1 MCCKSSYNKSSI
13 FRRNFR
19 MFSFWG
25 SWFLSNMFPL
35 SFAEVKYQYKNATNM
50 FFVCFWRR
58 KSNIFSFFLKN
69 CKTSREKKK
78 HPNPVEAPKQVG
90 QVWAKEG
97 NDGLDYLKSMKS
109 CLANSWGLASSQMPK
124 QTGPKEN
131 IHFPHSSKQHFYHSL
146 FSNGNYTAPTLHIFK
161 EINNSKEQKHCKK
174 PSLNPENM

>member
-78 HPNPVEAPKQVG
+78 HPNPVEAPRTSG
-90 QVWAKEG
+90 T
-97 NDGLDYLKSMKS
+97 SM
-109 CLANSWGLASSQMPK
+109 SQRRKWWFRLFEEHEIML
-124 QTGPKEN
+124 
-131 IHFPHSSKQHFYHSL
+131 SKQLRTCILPDAKTNWPKREYSF
-146 FSNGNYTAPTLHIFK
+146 PTFQQTTLLPFLIFK
-161 EINNSKEQKHCKK
+161 WKLHC
-174 PSLNPENM
+174 PHTTYF